1 MSKTDKIY
9 KRPILTYCI
18 EEKTPFN
25 NFPLNKKITLDFNI
39 LVLIPIIMDRRFK

>member
-18 EEKTPFN
+18 EENT
-25 NFPLNKKITLDFNI
+25 I
-39 LVLIPIIMDRRFK
+39 